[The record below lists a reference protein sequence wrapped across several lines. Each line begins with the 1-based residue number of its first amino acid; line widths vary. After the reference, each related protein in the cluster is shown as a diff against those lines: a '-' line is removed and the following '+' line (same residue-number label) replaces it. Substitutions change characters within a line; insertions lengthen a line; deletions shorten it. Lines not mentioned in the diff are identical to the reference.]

1 MGQRK
6 SSKNACI
13 GVLLCLLAAIPLGS
27 LAAGTQGRKGGPSQA
42 SPTMPRPGDAA
53 LGQGKADAERCIECH
68 GADGQGQGHSN
79 GPEGKFARLAGQ
91 QAAYIVKQIQDF
103 RSGAR
108 KHDQMAIMARSI
120 TDEDAA
126 DIAAYFASLPSMR
139 GDARDVSELGRRL
152 YEQGDSVRGV
162 PACAACHG
170 PRGEGQRAQPLSPV
184 LGGQEWRYLDQQLRN
199 WRSGDRRNS
208 PGGVMSDAIR
218 PLTDTEIEALASH
231 LSGLSAHSDQQGN
244 TTP

>member
-1 MGQRK
+1 MRQGK
-6 SSKNACI
+6 SVKSALSS
-13 GVLLCLLAAIPLGS
+13 VLLCLMAAPPLWA
-27 LAAGTQGRKGGPSQA
+27 LAAGTPVRRGATLQA
-42 SPTMPRPGDAA
+42 ATAMPRPGDAA
-53 LGQGKADAERCIECH
+53 LGQHKADAERCIECH
-68 GADGQGQGHSN
+68 GADGQGHGHSN

-170 PRGEGQRAQPLSPV
+170 PRGEGLRAQPLSPV

-231 LSGLSAHSDQQGN
+231 LSGLSAHSDQRGN

>member
-13 GVLLCLLAAIPLGS
+13 GVLLCLLAATAMS
-27 LAAGTQGRKGGPSQA
+27 
-42 SPTMPRPGDAA
+42 RPGDAA

-68 GADGQGQGHSN
+68 GADGQGQGQGHSN

-126 DIAAYFASLPSMR
+126 DIAAYFASLPAMR
-139 GDARDVSELGRRL
+139 GDARDASEPGRRL
-152 YEQGDSVRGV
+152 YEQGDPGRGV

-170 PRGEGQRAQPLSPV
+170 PRGEGLRAQALVPV
-184 LGGQEWRYLDQQLRN
+184 LGGQAWRYLDQQLRN
-199 WRSGDRRNS
+199 WRSGERRNS
-208 PGGVMSDAIR
+208 PGGVMNAALRS
-218 PLTDTEIEALASH
+218 LNDTEIEALATH
-231 LSGLSAHSDQQGN
+231 LSGLPSHFKQQGN
-244 TTP
+244 NTP

>member
-1 MGQRK
+1 MDQRK
-6 SSKNACI
+6 SLKNACI
-13 GVLLCLLAAIPLGS
+13 GVWVCLLAAIPLGV
-27 LAAGTQGRKGGPSQA
+27 LAAGTQGRKGPSGQA
-42 SPTMPRPGDAA
+42 ATAMPRQGDAV
-53 LGQGKADAERCIECH
+53 LGQDKADAERCIECH

-79 GPEGKFARLAGQ
+79 GPEGRFARLAGQ

-126 DIAAYFASLPSMR
+126 DIAAYFASLPAMR
-139 GDARDVSELGRRL
+139 GDARDASEPGRRL
-152 YEQGDSVRGV
+152 YEQGDPGRSV

-170 PRGEGQRAQPLSPV
+170 PRGEGLRGQALAPV
-184 LGGQEWRYLDQQLRN
+184 LGGQEWRYLDHQLRN
-199 WRSGDRRNS
+199 WRSGERRNS
-208 PGGVMSDAIR
+208 PGGVMNAALRS
-218 PLTDTEIEALASH
+218 LTDTEIQALATH
-231 LSGLSAHSDQQGN
+231 LSGLPSHIKQQGN

>member
-126 DIAAYFASLPSMR
+126 DIAATSRRCRPCGGTPATSASSDAGCTNRAIQFGAYLPAQRATAHEAR
-139 GDARDVSELGRRL
+139 GSELSRCRPSLAG
-152 YEQGDSVRGV
+152 
-162 PACAACHG
+162 
-170 PRGEGQRAQPLSPV
+170 
-184 LGGQEWRYLDQQLRN
+184 
-199 WRSGDRRNS
+199 RSGAIS
-208 PGGVMSDAIR
+208 ISSYATGVAAIAVTVR
-218 PLTDTEIEALASH
+218 AA
-231 LSGLSAHSDQQGN
+231 
-244 TTP
+244 

>member
-1 MGQRK
+1 MGQGK
-6 SSKNACI
+6 SVKNACV
-13 GVLLCLLAAIPLGS
+13 GVLLCVLAAIPSGS
-27 LAAGTQGRKGGPSQA
+27 LASGKQGRKGAAAQA
-42 SPTMPRPGDAA
+42 APAMQTQGDAV
-53 LGQGKADAERCIECH
+53 LGQDKADAERCIECH
-68 GADGQGQGHSN
+68 GADGQGQGHGN

-126 DIAAYFASLPSMR
+126 DIAAYFASLPAMR
-139 GDARDVSELGRRL
+139 GDERDASELGRRL
-152 YEQGDSVRGV
+152 YEQGDAGRGV

-170 PRGEGQRAQPLSPV
+170 PRGEGLRGQALVPV
-184 LGGQEWRYLDQQLRN
+184 VGGQEWRYLDQQLRN
-199 WRSGDRRNS
+199 WRGGERRNS
-208 PGGVMSDAIR
+208 PGGVMNAALRS
-218 PLTDTEIEALASH
+218 LTDTEIQAVATH
-231 LSGLSAHSDQQGN
+231 LSGLPSHFKQQGN